1 MTVTIFTALVN
12 SRVSR
17 QINVK
22 CKGSVIRGSEKAD
35 SVVDMKPDVV
45 QRKINNLTSSK
56 MAITSDVYLCY
67 KTTISQNVS
76 SEVQVKNLF
85 IS

>member
-1 MTVTIFTALVN
+1 
-12 SRVSR
+12 
-17 QINVK
+17 
-22 CKGSVIRGSEKAD
+22 
-35 SVVDMKPDVV
+35 MKPDVV
-45 QRKINNLTSSK
+45 QREINNLTSSK
-56 MAITSDVYLCY
+56 MAITSDVYLRY